1 MWKAT
6 AGVKPSI
13 SAKPSG
19 KPSIPKKK
27 DLTADDEWDTD
38 PDFVVCSKWRRYA
51 QTVVV
56 VFLREGERFCILLH
70 LAFKNQIIPSRELL
84 LTISWSKN
92 KHENK

>member
-38 PDFVVCSKWRRYA
+38 PDFVVCA
-51 QTVVV
+51 
-56 VFLREGERFCILLH
+56 
-70 LAFKNQIIPSRELL
+70 
-84 LTISWSKN
+84 
-92 KHENK
+92 

>member
-19 KPSIPKKK
+19 KPTIPKKK

-38 PDFVVCSKWRRYA
+38 PDFVVCALSRLYWPTVDDALNRRGNRYMGFYGSV
-51 QTVVV
+51 TIV
-56 VFLREGERFCILLH
+56 LLWTEIPLH
-70 LAFKNQIIPSRELL
+70 L
-84 LTISWSKN
+84 
-92 KHENK
+92 